1 MALRM
6 PRDGTSQ
13 PEILTRWACI
23 RAKPRAEQYAADNLY
38 RVGFEVYLPMTM
50 VRRRDRSGRY
60 GMVQVPLF
68 ASYLFLEHT
77 PGTTWRG
84 IGRCPGV
91 ATLLRNGYEP
101 AYVRVGVI
109 ELLRATDAAR
119 QDDPA
124 PEPSWKPGMAC
135 LISEGAFIGHEAV
148 IIDMR
153 KASARVALPV
163 FGQITTVTVPIAS
176 LLPRT
181 D

>member
-38 RVGFEVYLPMTM
+38 RVGFTVYLPLTM

-60 GMVQVPLF
+60 GMVEVPLF
-68 ASYLFLEHT
+68 ASYLFLEHV
-77 PGTTWRG
+77 PGDPWRG
-84 IGRCPGV
+84 IGGCPGV

-101 AYVRVGVI
+101 AYVKVGVI
-109 ELLRATDAAR
+109 ELLQATDAAR
-119 QDDPA
+119 QDPA
-124 PEPSWKPGMAC
+124 PEPSWEPGMAC

-148 IIDMR
+148 IIDVQ

-163 FGQITTVTVPIAS
+163 FGQLTTVGVPIAN
-176 LLPRT
+176 LLPRAN
-181 D
+181 